1 MKKETKETQAASTL
15 FRGSHRMYSV
25 RKGVLR
31 NFAKLT
37 GKDLCQ
43 RLFFI
48 KLEAQGLQLY
58 LKRGPDTGV
67 FLLISQIS
75 LGSFFYKIP
84 SDDCFR
90 LLTDT
95 NLKNLY

>member
-37 GKDLCQ
+37 GKDLFQ

-48 KLEAQGLQLY
+48 KFGGPRPATLFKKRPWHRCFPVNFAKFLWVPFFTKY
-58 LKRGPDTGV
+58 LRTTA
-67 FLLISQIS
+67 
-75 LGSFFYKIP
+75 
-84 SDDCFR
+84 SDF
-90 LLTDT
+90 
-95 NLKNLY
+95 

>member
-37 GKDLCQ
+37 GKDLFQ

-48 KLEAQGLQLY
+48 KLEARGLQLY
-58 LKRGPDTGV
+58 LKRGPGTGV
-67 FLLISQIS
+67 FLLISQNFS
-75 LGSFFYKIP
+75 GFLFLQNTFG
-84 SDDCFR
+84 R
-90 LLTDT
+90 LLPTF
-95 NLKNLY
+95 NRY